1 MPFIQCKD
9 CVFFKAHGG
18 AFKTGVC
25 RRHAPLPLMI
35 AEEAPEVD
43 EVAAGIEMPAVW
55 PQTRREDG
63 CGDGEKKPHN

>member
-1 MPFIQCKD
+1 MPLVQCKD
-9 CVFFKAHGG
+9 CVYFKADGV
-18 AFKTGVC
+18 AYKTGRC

-43 EVAAGIEMPAVW
+43 DAADGLEFPVVW

-63 CGDGEKKPHN
+63 CGEGEKKQ